1 MEVADYIVLGITAF
15 VLVGLVALIIGL
27 IYRAIHGVESSND
40 AYDGVIRSDQEPAPQ
55 PEEVLPTEPATV
67 IEPPVEEPVKKRKAP
82 AKKKTPKK
90 VVKKSVKSKGE

>member
-15 VLVGLVALIIGL
+15 VLVGLVALMIGL
-27 IYRAIHGVESSND
+27 IYRALYGFESSND
-40 AYDGVIRSDQEPAPQ
+40 AYDGVIRSDQEPAPL
-55 PEEVLPTEPATV
+55 PEEVLPTEPASV
-67 IEPPVEEPVKKRKAP
+67 IEPEPVKKRKAP